1 MSALVTHFTTQLPG
15 GGGIAAQR
23 LHLALR
29 RSGVESMFYYGSGES
44 SDPSLISLFQNRSF
58 FWRNA
63 AALATS
69 WRNRRTTPGGFVT
82 GPGWIRRTPIQA
94 IGTLPQ
100 IVNLHWVARWLDLP
114 SFFNSLPDGLPVVWS
129 VHDLIPITGGCHYPG
144 ECDHFTRQ
152 CGNCPQQKWPHP
164 WDATRRFFRT
174 KERLYSGINLHF
186 VGNSEW
192 TTAQIRRSGLAK
204 HAKSIR
210 TIHLGIDPL
219 QYTPIG
225 KNVARKALGISE
237 NKFVI
242 GFASVDF
249 NERRKG
255 AEILIESLKAL
266 PASEIALLV
275 LGAGKR
281 LNNIPNFETI
291 YFGSVGSARLQSLY
305 YSALDVF
312 VMPSRIETFGL
323 VALEAMACE
332 TPTVSYTAGGLA
344 DVVADGET
352 GLLEH
357 EIGSVDGLVRM
368 LTWMWKHPTERA
380 AMGIAARQRV
390 IEKFSDSL
398 MARRY
403 MDLYHELI
411 PTEKSFLI
419 DSKAAI

>member
-1 MSALVTHFTTQLPG
+1 
-15 GGGIAAQR
+15 
-23 LHLALR
+23 
-29 RSGVESMFYYGSGES
+29 
-44 SDPSLISLFQNRSF
+44 
-58 FWRNA
+58 
-63 AALATS
+63 
-69 WRNRRTTPGGFVT
+69 
-82 GPGWIRRTPIQA
+82 
-94 IGTLPQ
+94 
-100 IVNLHWVARWLDLP
+100 
-114 SFFNSLPDGLPVVWS
+114 
-129 VHDLIPITGGCHYPG
+129 
-144 ECDHFTRQ
+144 
-152 CGNCPQQKWPHP
+152 
-164 WDATRRFFRT
+164 
-174 KERLYSGINLHF
+174 LYSGINLHF